1 MSYCRGTFGRITFL
15 ILSHFLFE
23 PTCSST
29 WQSYRGKPYLCESAS
44 CSVISDSLWPHVLQT
59 TRFLCPWNSPGKNTG
74 VGCHSFLQGIFQ
86 TQGLNLGLLH
96 CRRILYHLS
105 HGNQRV
111 GLSSFREVRIRILKP
126 LQCFLLKSI
135 RLFHTLSSVEK
146 NETIGRF

>member
-1 MSYCRGTFGRITFL
+1 M
-15 ILSHFLFE
+15 
-23 PTCSST
+23 
-29 WQSYRGKPYLCESAS
+29 
-44 CSVISDSLWPHVLQT
+44 SDSLGSRGLEP

-105 HGNQRV
+105 HGNQSV

-135 RLFHTLSSVEK
+135 RILHMLSSEEK
-146 NETIGRF
+146 NETIGRFGAVFKKLQFY